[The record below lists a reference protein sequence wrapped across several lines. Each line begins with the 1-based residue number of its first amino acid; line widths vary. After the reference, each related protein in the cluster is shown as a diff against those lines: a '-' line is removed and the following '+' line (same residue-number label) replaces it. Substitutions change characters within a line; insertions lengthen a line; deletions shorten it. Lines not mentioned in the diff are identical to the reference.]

1 MTQSRVDLII
11 TWSGS
16 VNTLDDSVVT
26 PSPLSHGGKMD
37 FESTTT
43 QVRSMQEL
51 ICKDRLLTPNEQK
64 RWKIVLTQVQL
75 NGVLSL

>member
-1 MTQSRVDLII
+1 
-11 TWSGS
+11 
-16 VNTLDDSVVT
+16 
-26 PSPLSHGGKMD
+26 MD